1 MDVLLELPLPLL
13 HIMRDIRM
21 EQLEEQKRQME
32 QGANTPANAGV
43 PPLPMMSPDGLE
55 DLTNELS

>member
-32 QGANTPANAGV
+32 QGTNTPANAGV
-43 PPLPMMSPDGLE
+43 PPLPADGLE